1 YFGETV
7 TVSGLI
13 TAGDLS
19 EQLEGALTSDTLLI
33 PHNMM
38 RERDDVFLD
47 GTRLPELEKKLG
59 VKVSPIWATDGEV
72 FINELFD
79 MLG

>member
-1 YFGETV
+1 
-7 TVSGLI
+7 
-13 TAGDLS
+13 
-19 EQLEGALTSDTLLI
+19 
-33 PHNMM
+33 MM

-47 GTRLPELEKKLG
+47 GIRLPQLEEKLG
-59 VKVSPIWATDGEV
+59 AKIAPIWATDGEV

>member
-1 YFGETV
+1 M
-7 TVSGLI
+7 GLI
-13 TAGDLS
+13 TAGDLA
-19 EQLEGALTSDTLLI
+19 EQLKGNLVSDTLLI

-47 GTRLPELEKKLG
+47 GIRLPQLEEKLG
-59 VKVSPIWATDGEV
+59 AKIAPIWATDGEV